1 MPINQTGRLTRL
13 TYVFALLALTASS
26 PLVAQ
31 ESSEPAP
38 AAQEGAAAEQPKPEA
53 ADPATF
59 PDVVARVNGVDIPKR
74 DLLDH
79 IEVMRFRVGLPDSG
93 LPIEIYR
100 SALDDVIGMEL
111 LFQLSKKASMA
122 ATTEEIDQQFA
133 GMQSQFP
140 SQEEF
145 QKQLESEGMTPEGFK
160 AVLMKEVSIRKFVVS
175 VVAPKVTVDE
185 ASQQAFYEE
194 NKGSMEKPLE
204 LKVRHIL
211 LGVQEGAAPEEKEAI
226 RTKLEGLRTQV
237 VDGGAD
243 FAALASEHSD
253 DSGTKAAGGELTI
266 RRGQTVPP
274 FEEAAFA
281 IADAGSVS
289 PVIETTYGYH
299 IIQLVERLP
308 ARTITF
314 EEAQPR
320 IEMFLRQQNLQKQ
333 IQAEVEQERTTAQV
347 EILL

>member
-13 TYVFALLALTASS
+13 TKVLGLLALTASS
-26 PLVAQ
+26 LLMAQ
-31 ESSEPAP
+31 ESSAPAP
-38 AAQEGAAAEQPKPEA
+38 AAQEAAAPEQPKPEA

-59 PDVVARVNGVDIPKR
+59 PAVVARVNGVDIPKR

-79 IEVMRFRVGLPDSG
+79 IEVMRFRIGLPDSG

-100 SALDDVIGMEL
+100 TALDDVVGMEL
-111 LFQLSKKASMA
+111 LFQLSQKASMA
-122 ATTEEIDQQFA
+122 ATPEEIDQQFA

-140 SQEEF
+140 SEEEF
-145 QKQLESEGMTPEGFK
+145 QKQLDSEGMTPEGFK
-160 AVLMKEVSIRKFVVS
+160 NVLMKEVSIRKFVVN
-175 VVAPKVTVDE
+175 VVAPKVSVDP
-185 ASQQAFYEE
+185 ADQQAFYEE
-194 NKGSMEKPLE
+194 NKDSMQKPLE

-211 LGVQEGAAPEEKEAI
+211 LGVQEGATPEEKEAS
-226 RTKLEGLRTQV
+226 RTKLEGLRTQI

-243 FAALASEHSD
+243 FAALAAEHSD
-253 DSGTKAAGGELTI
+253 DAGTKSSGGELTI
-266 RRGQTVPP
+266 RRGQTVPE

-281 IADAGSVS
+281 IAEAGGVS
-289 PVIETTYGYH
+289 PIIETTYGYH
-299 IIQLVERLP
+299 VIQLVERLP
-308 ARTITF
+308 ARTISF